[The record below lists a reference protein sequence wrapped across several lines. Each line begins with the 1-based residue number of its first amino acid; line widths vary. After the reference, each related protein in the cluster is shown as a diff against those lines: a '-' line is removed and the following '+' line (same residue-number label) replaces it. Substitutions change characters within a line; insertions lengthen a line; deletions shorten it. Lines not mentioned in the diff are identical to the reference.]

1 MNAREKIKTELLE
14 LVKEGNDL
22 LKKFKDDKK
31 EPGVHFGYQDWYS
44 RALRAV
50 EWLAPDRY
58 DEFRHYYE
66 PDPKRKSLGYGTYVI
81 QDYLKGVKP
90 GHWQLQDFD
99 CRAQATVGLYN
110 QFTILTSLVKRI
122 DAALGD
128 IQGTLYAEMQD
139 EEIESA
145 ALLLKVNAR
154 AAGALA
160 GVILESH
167 LQKVAERHTIKIAK
181 RAPTIADLNDPLKSA
196 AVYDTATWRKVSY
209 LADIRNLCS
218 HKKTADPTLE
228 QVTEL
233 IEGVRWAVK
242 NIA

>member
-1 MNAREKIKTELLE
+1 MNARQKIATELADLI
-14 LVKEGNDL
+14 KEGNDL
-22 LKKFKDDKK
+22 LAKFQDKKK

-58 DEFRHYYE
+58 EEFRHYYE
-66 PDPKRKSLGYGTYVI
+66 PNSKRKSLGYGTYVI

-90 GHWQLQDFD
+90 GHWQLENFD
-99 CRAQATVGLYN
+99 CRGQATIALYN
-110 QFTILTSLVKRI
+110 QFTILTSLAKRI

-128 IQGTLYAEMQD
+128 IQGTLYAEIQD
-139 EEIESA
+139 EEIETA
-145 ALLLKVNAR
+145 ALLLKVNIR

-160 GVILESH
+160 GVVLEGH
-167 LQKVAERHTIKIAK
+167 LQKVAERHGIKITK

-196 AVYDTATWRKVSY
+196 AVYDTATWRKISY

-218 HKKTADPTLE
+218 HKKSADPTAD
-228 QVTEL
+228 QVTEF
-233 IEGVRWAVK
+233 IEGVRWAVN
-242 NIA
+242 NIS

>member
-1 MNAREKIKTELLE
+1 MNAKERIKNELIE
-14 LVKEGNDL
+14 LVNEGNEL
-22 LKKFKDDKK
+22 IKKFEDTKK
-31 EPGVHFGYQDWYS
+31 ESGLHFDYQEWYS
-44 RALRAV
+44 RALRAI

-58 DEFRHYYE
+58 EEFRQYYE

-99 CRAQATVGLYN
+99 CRRQATIGLYN
-110 QFTILTSLVKRI
+110 QFTILASVVKRI
-122 DAALGD
+122 NSTLGD
-128 IQGTLYAEMQD
+128 IQGTLYAELQD

-160 GVILESH
+160 GVILEGH
-167 LQKVAERHTIKIAK
+167 LQKVAQRHNVRIAK
-181 RAPTIADLNDPLKSA
+181 KAPTIADLNDPLKSA
-196 AVYDTATWRKVSY
+196 AVYDTAAWRKISY

-218 HKKTADPTLE
+218 HKKVADPTQQ
-228 QVTEL
+228 QVAEL
-233 IEGVRWAVK
+233 IDGVRWAVK
-242 NIA
+242 NIS